1 MTKTIESLNASFLA
15 EVAIKHDVLTTAED
29 HLRGLI
35 RTLRS
40 ERLRVQDLET
50 KSRQLDMVHLRIE
63 NVKRALETESK
74 FDWSGRDDE
83 SGDAALAKGDSVDP
97 VRKMVGRGLL
107 DEVVELR
114 RMEAWLE
121 RSEGV
126 LEARI
131 DAVEAASTERELVY
145 KKVIGLSSNVPFEL
159 VDSVSRLR
167 PQARGVS
174 LSGQL
179 TYVLISSMTRRCW
192 TSS

>member
-83 SGDAALAKGDSVDP
+83 SGDAALAEGDSVDP
-97 VRKMVGRGLL
+97 VRQMIGRGLL

-167 PQARGVS
+167 SQARGVS

-179 TYVLISSMTRRCW
+179 TDVLISSMTRRCW